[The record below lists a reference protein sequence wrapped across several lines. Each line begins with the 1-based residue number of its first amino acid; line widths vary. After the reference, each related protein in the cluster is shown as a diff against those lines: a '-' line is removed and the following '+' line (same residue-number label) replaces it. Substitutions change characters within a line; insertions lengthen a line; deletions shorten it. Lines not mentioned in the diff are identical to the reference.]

1 LKNSRKHLGSLVS
14 ALAMT
19 LLTVP
24 VAPQALAADAPAKTA
39 APCAAGNPCAATKR
53 RNRSD
58 NPCAGNPCAGSRKRS
73 GGDESNNPCAGKS
86 RRRSGGDNPCAGK
99 TR

>member
-1 LKNSRKHLGSLVS
+1 MKSSRSNLGSLVS

-24 VAPQALAADAPAKTA
+24 AAPLAWAADAPAKTA
-39 APCAAGNPCAATKR
+39 APCAAGNPCAAGKR
-53 RNRSD
+53 RSRSD

-73 GGDESNNPCAGKS
+73 QGDDANPCAGAKRRSRADNPCAGKS
-86 RRRSGGDNPCAGK
+86 R
-99 TR
+99 